1 MPTVSCRS
9 RDRRDRHRRRRCRR
23 ALEPPAPGSAR
34 HAGCGNAQGR
44 VRRPRARPAQ
54 PGVTI
59 EPLAVRLTAENAQAL
74 IRNYDVVAD
83 GSDSFATRHAVGDAC
98 LALGKPLVS
107 AAIGSF
113 EGQIATFRGHLPD
126 APCYRCYVP
135 QHPSRVEGTCA
146 DVGVIGALAG
156 IVGSMQALEV
166 VREIVGFGV
175 GLAGRLMIFDALDM
189 RCRTLTLARIRIARR
204 AASEA
209 GRDHP
214 EREPACPRACR
225 PQSGVRS
232 RSAWPDRHRLRP
244 RSVGDGFAAR
254 RVLA

>member
-1 MPTVSCRS
+1 MTLTDDQLQRYA
-9 RDRRDRHRRRRCRR
+9 RHIVLREVGGRGQAALLKARVLVVGAGGLGSACLQYLAAAGIGAIGIVDDDVVELSNLQRQVLHGTPDVGTLKAESAAR
-23 ALEPPAPGSAR
+23 ALAR
-34 HAGCGNAQGR
+34 LN
-44 VRRPRARPAQ
+44 

-156 IVGSMQALEV
+156 IIGSMQALEV

-189 RCRTLTLARIRIARR
+189 RCRTLTLAK
-204 AASEA
+204 
-209 GRDHP
+209 DPHC
-214 EREPACPRACR
+214 PACR
-225 PQSGVRS
+225 Q
-232 RSAWPDRHRLRP
+232 
-244 RSVGDGFAAR
+244 
-254 RVLA
+254 